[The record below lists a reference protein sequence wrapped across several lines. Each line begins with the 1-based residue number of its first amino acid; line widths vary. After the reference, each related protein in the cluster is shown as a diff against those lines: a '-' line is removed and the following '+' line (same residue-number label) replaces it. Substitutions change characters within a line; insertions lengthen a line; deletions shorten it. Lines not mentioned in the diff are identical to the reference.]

1 MTGSADVFFMLTRNT
16 AGFPVK
22 SGLTKIAGSLRQAQS
37 GAVWTLRFS
46 FVGKR

>member
-1 MTGSADVFFMLTRNT
+1 MLTRKN
-16 AGFPVK
+16 AGVPVK
-22 SGLTKIAGSLRQAQS
+22 AALTKIAGSLRTAES